1 MSNLQIDPYAFLQI
15 DRNSGPDV
23 VKKAY
28 RALAKEYHPDKSR
41 GNSEMFKILTHAYN
55 QIMAKWGG
63 THATGDGQT
72 TSIDRE
78 TPEIPNRGF
87 DRDNFT
93 HDRFN
98 QHFRDSSRGN
108 EHDFVYGVDDS
119 TYKPRNIADY
129 KRERDSVREDL
140 DNTKPLF
147 NRGMGFNRGVFNA
160 MFEKLKK
167 QQNGDGQLVPYEG
180 EPRAMVSQNAI
191 GFSNLNPHAE
201 TRWDIATGDL
211 SKNYADL
218 SGAGGGG
225 GLDDGGF
232 NHPHTLEQTE
242 YNRMRDAPDP
252 SKVGAMSRK
261 DIKNR
266 MGSYHNSK
274 INIPR
279 GSKPPTGDLDYEFDP
294 YYAMPGGNNNPRI
307 TSGGDYQPR
316 LQYNPN
322 SNGAGGSNN
331 RQEDLHNMAMNRMRQ
346 QPTQIAAYIPP
357 ESGGLGKPM
366 TPQITYYRTQTTEQY
381 LLPQNNQQRFRNGQ
395 NSQNNMGFRMNNN
408 DNGGINE
415 MNNRMGGRMQHEIV
429 NNMNSAGQ
437 PEFYRQFDQGGIR
450 TPNADGR
457 MVPQSGMNNMRDGS
471 EFSHM
476 NYATPDMRPMSSSNG
491 EKREAEM
498 RMRSQF
504 GTEEE
509 GRMKEMEAELYQL
522 RRKTRIQ
529 DKLIKRIKKSS
540 MGGIESDNSRKAPLR
555 PR

>member
-23 VKKAY
+23 VRKAY

-41 GNSEMFKILTHAYN
+41 GNTEMFKILTHAYN

-63 THATGDGQT
+63 THATGNSQT

-98 QHFRDSSRGN
+98 QHFRDSSRGS

-218 SGAGGGG
+218 SSTSGGG

-232 NHPHTLEQTE
+232 NHPDTLEQSE

-261 DIKNR
+261 DIKSR

-316 LQYNPN
+316 LQYNANDFGRN
-322 SNGAGGSNN
+322 SDATAGNN
-331 RQEDLHNMAMNRMRQ
+331 RQEDLQNMTMNRMRQ

-381 LLPQNNQQRFRNGQ
+381 LLPQQRFRNDQ
-395 NSQNNMGFRMNNN
+395 NSQRFRMNNN
-408 DNGGINE
+408 DGINSINE
-415 MNNRMGGRMQHEIV
+415 MNNKINNRMGESMQY
-429 NNMNSAGQ
+429 NSGQ
-437 PEFYRQFDQGGIR
+437 PEFFRQFDQSGIS

-457 MVPQSGMNNMRDGS
+457 MVPQPGMNNMRDSS

-476 NYATPDMRPMSSSNG
+476 NYTMPDMRPMSSSNG

-540 MGGIESDNSRKAPLR
+540 MGGLESDNSKKAPLR